1 MIRGMIFVDLLNFDI
16 ALHSLY
22 VANDQPTP
30 RLDFVKL
37 FRKVVRCVE
46 GTDLLKAYIF
56 APRPDEFLMQ
66 DEHFVRYYRWLQTL
80 KTLPFFDVI
89 EGRYITRATDPN
101 EPKDI
106 SRPWTYVKSEKGNDI
121 NLAITALSNAFFNS
135 YDAGFFFSADSDYA
149 NVYSMLKHMGKLVVQ
164 VSVQGQNLNKVLY
177 TTTDKQIVLN
187 KWYFENCLLATPTR
201 PVTPRPA
208 AGAGDGQTAPGEM
221 SPTIAADAADA
232 ADSGTSP
239 AATDNAIP
247 SGGGI
252 L

>member
-16 ALHSLY
+16 SLHSLY
-22 VANDQPTP
+22 VANDLPTP

-46 GTDLLKAYIF
+46 GTELLKAYIF

-66 DEHFVRYYRWLQTL
+66 DDHFVRYYRWLQTL

-106 SRPWTYVKSEKGNDI
+106 NKPWTYVKSEKGNDI

-135 YDAGFFFSADSDYA
+135 YDAAFFFSADSDYA
-149 NVYSMLKHMGKLVVQ
+149 NVYSMLKHMGKLVIQ
-164 VSVQGQNLNKVLY
+164 VSVQGQNLNKVLA

-187 KWYFENCLLATPTR
+187 KWYFENCLLASS
-201 PVTPRPA
+201 PRPA
-208 AGAGDGQTAPGEM
+208 AAPRPATGAGDGEAMSGETPLAPESLANGCDV
-221 SPTIAADAADA
+221 PPLAD
-232 ADSGTSP
+232 DS
-239 AATDNAIP
+239 IP
-247 SGGGI
+247 GGNGI